1 MGGLWVLA
9 LVHSFVMMQ
18 SIGLDFGAYDAGLAG
33 QEDALDFTEVGGA
46 AEVYRGDG
54 VAEDGSAGEA
64 VFYHDKGAVAV
75 LLDEFLAEAFNL
87 AVSF

>member
-33 QEDALDFTEVGGA
+33 HEYALDFTEVGGA
-46 AEVYRGDG
+46 AEVDRGDG

-64 VFYHDKGAVAV
+64 VFYHDESAVAE
-75 LLDEFLAEAFNL
+75 LGDEGLTAAFE
-87 AVSF
+87 F